1 MKGYLNRPD
10 ATAECLDGDGWLRT
24 GDIAI
29 VDDDGYF
36 RIVDRL
42 KEFIKYKGF
51 QVAPAELEDLL
62 MAHEAVD
69 DAAVVPSPDEEAGEL
84 PKGFVVLK
92 PGAEIGAEEIKR
104 YVAERVAP
112 HKKLRLIEF
121 VDEIP
126 KSASG
131 KLLRRVLIE
140 REREAV
146 S

>member
-10 ATAECLDGDGWLRT
+10 VTAECLDGDGWLRT

-42 KEFIKYKGF
+42 KEFIKYKGY

-62 MAHEAVD
+62 IAHEAID

-84 PKGFVVLK
+84 SRSTP
-92 PGAEIGAEEIKR
+92 R
-104 YVAERVAP
+104 
-112 HKKLRLIEF
+112 
-121 VDEIP
+121 
-126 KSASG
+126 KSSAT
-131 KLLRRVLIE
+131 
-140 REREAV
+140 
-146 S
+146 